1 MRCIRMLATETYE
14 RISVARRWHN
24 LVQFYNLP
32 FYTHEVQK
40 MRIQAGKSGA
50 SEKKQQVWI
59 SQLPTATPAAPLP
72 CPPLPHP
79 SPATP

>member
-1 MRCIRMLATETYE
+1 
-14 RISVARRWHN
+14 
-24 LVQFYNLP
+24 
-32 FYTHEVQK
+32 